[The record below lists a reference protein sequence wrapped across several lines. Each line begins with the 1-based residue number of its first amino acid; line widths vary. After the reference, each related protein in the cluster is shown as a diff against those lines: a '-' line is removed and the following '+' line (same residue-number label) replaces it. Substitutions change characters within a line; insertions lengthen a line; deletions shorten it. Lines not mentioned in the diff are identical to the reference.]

1 MSLRLKNPHSV
12 LAALEQRPADV
23 IEVRLSP
30 KGASQAWEDVE
41 RLARER
47 GVTLKTAHRRQE
59 RERRRR
65 RDKDDGKSG
74 REGAAE
80 ALVKEAPGVSLG
92 EMFGDAPERAG
103 GRGLWL
109 ALDCLQDPHNLGAIF
124 RSAAFFGVRGV
135 VMTLD
140 RAAPLSAVAYDVSA
154 GGVEHVPFSIQTNLS
169 RTLDYAKEA
178 GVWVLGA
185 SEHASDDVSQIP
197 RDRAWLLVIG
207 NESHGLRRLTLE
219 KCDSTCR
226 LSPRGGVTSL
236 NASVA
241 AGVLMSI
248 LA

>member
-1 MSLRLKNPHSV
+1 MSLRLKNPHSI
-12 LAALEQRPADV
+12 LAAIERRPADV

-30 KGASQAWEDVE
+30 KGASDAWAEVE

-47 GVTLKTAHRRQE
+47 GVTLKTAHRRPEQD
-59 RERRRR
+59 RKRR
-65 RDKDDGKSG
+65 RDKDESKSG

-80 ALVKEAPGVSLG
+80 ALVKELPGVTLG
-92 EMFGDAPERAG
+92 ELFDDAPQRAK

-124 RSAAFFGVRGV
+124 RSAAFFGVQGI
-135 VMTLD
+135 VMTED

-154 GGVEHVPFSIQTNLS
+154 GGVEHVPFSIQTNLARS
-169 RTLDYAKEA
+169 LEYAKEA

-185 SEHASDDVSQIP
+185 SEHAADDVSQIP
-197 RDRAWLLVIG
+197 SDRAWLLAVG
-207 NESHGLRRLTLE
+207 NESQGLRRLTLD
-219 KCDSTCR
+219 KCDMTCR
-226 LSPRGGVTSL
+226 LSPRGAVTSL

-241 AGVLMSI
+241 AGVLMAR